1 MSKKFKEF
9 KKKVRIVRKEIQT
22 FCFTCLL
29 PCSVAILVSINQA
42 NEQQFEGI
50 KPTTQVVA

>member
-1 MSKKFKEF
+1 MSKKLKEF
-9 KKKVRIVRKEIQT
+9 KKKVRIVRKEIQI

-42 NEQQFEGI
+42 NEQNI
-50 KPTTQVVA
+50 KNLKSTTQVVT

>member
-42 NEQQFEGI
+42 NEQKFEGI

>member
-1 MSKKFKEF
+1 MSKKLKEF

-29 PCSVAILVSINQA
+29 PCSVAIFVSTNQT
-42 NEQQFEGI
+42 NEQNIEDI